1 MVKRVFGRVD
11 GCEVELN
18 RSEGDWWNV
27 PVPFDT
33 DGEYVVEIL
42 AEDEAGNQA
51 YIAKMLFVVNTA
63 LLCAHVEPVPYYGQL
78 LETEWEAELV
88 APQIY
93 TQEIR
98 LPSRSGMPPGN
109 LKATMKPKPRV
120 NVRSM
125 GM

>member
-27 PVPFDT
+27 PVPFDP

-93 TQEIR
+93 TELLVEGGKRCNGSI
-98 LPSRSGMPPGN
+98 
-109 LKATMKPKPRV
+109 
-120 NVRSM
+120 SM
-125 GM
+125 

>member
-63 LLCAHVEPVPYYGQL
+63 LLWAQP
-78 LETEWEAELV
+78 
-88 APQIY
+88 
-93 TQEIR
+93 EIWGYQSA
-98 LPSRSGMPPGN
+98 L
-109 LKATMKPKPRV
+109 
-120 NVRSM
+120 
-125 GM
+125 

>member
-42 AEDEAGNQA
+42 AEDEAGNQV
-51 YIAKMLFVVNTA
+51 YSKDVVCSQYSIAVCSCGAGSLLWTA
-63 LLCAHVEPVPYYGQL
+63 
-78 LETEWEAELV
+78 
-88 APQIY
+88 
-93 TQEIR
+93 
-98 LPSRSGMPPGN
+98 S
-109 LKATMKPKPRV
+109 
-120 NVRSM
+120 
-125 GM
+125 

>member
-51 YIAKMLFVVNTA
+51 YISKMLFVVNTA

-93 TQEIR
+93 TELLVEGGKRCNGPI
-98 LPSRSGMPPGN
+98 
-109 LKATMKPKPRV
+109 
-120 NVRSM
+120 SM
-125 GM
+125 

>member
-42 AEDEAGNQA
+42 AEDE
-51 YIAKMLFVVNTA
+51 
-63 LLCAHVEPVPYYGQL
+63 
-78 LETEWEAELV
+78 LV
-88 APQIY
+88 IRHIY
-93 TQEIR
+93 QR
-98 LPSRSGMPPGN
+98 CCL
-109 LKATMKPKPRV
+109 
-120 NVRSM
+120 
-125 GM
+125 